1 MRTPSLQSV
10 DSQFDVLF
18 GAHVLPDDI
27 APPAPRGH
35 EPDEDGVCMHCG
47 YHGRAPQGSIPPCV

>member
-18 GAHVLPDDI
+18 GAQVLPDDI
-27 APPAPRGH
+27 ARPAPRDH
-35 EPDEDGVCMHCG
+35 ELDEDGVCMHCG
-47 YHGRAPQGSIPPCV
+47 YDEHAEHASIPPCV